1 MDDSQYGSEIEAL
14 LSDSPLTNDAVIR
27 DVRELLDAGEF
38 GLAFDTMCSWIYED
52 DLPISEEYHSRLVRT
67 SETMGSAA
75 LVENMRELM
84 AK

>member
-27 DVRELLDAGEF
+27 DVRELLDVGEF

-52 DLPISEEYHSRLVRT
+52 DLPISEEYHSRLVRM

-75 LVENMRELM
+75 LVENMRELI